1 MRPGSVVNVISC
13 IKCRSRPTK
22 VEAKPVKCL
31 AEACWQEVSIDC
43 EGPNREDREGY
54 RYSITY
60 FCCLSHAVLLEPM
73 RSLTH
78 GDVRRAFMKCVLRS
92 RTLPTLIR
100 SDRGVEFKNALLGA
114 EQWFS
119 MALRPCEMGSNERV
133 HQEVQKVL

>member
-1 MRPGSVVNVISC
+1 M
-13 IKCRSRPTK
+13 
-22 VEAKPVKCL
+22 
-31 AEACWQEVSIDC
+31 AEACWQEACIDC

-78 GDVRRAFMKCVLRS
+78 GDVRKAFVKCVLRS

-100 SDRGVEFKNALLGA
+100 SDRGVEFKNSLTQELNAVLGA
-114 EQWFS
+114 EQRFS

-133 HQEVQKVL
+133 HQEVQKVLARLGLAVSPPA